1 MTNQLH
7 PILDDL
13 VPSVV
18 TTIHRR
24 FRAYTERGDLLQEAW
39 AFVLSRAEH
48 FNEVLSDE
56 NEVQRKWNEKKVA
69 WQIRRTLERYAR
81 KEKATK
87 SGYHLNDEA
96 YYDTVTIAQLLP
108 FVIKSFI
115 SDTALEQSQIL
126 VNDGTPRKPSAPAE
140 GGNLLAMLVDI
151 KKAYEKLD
159 KQDQDIL
166 RLRYHDNLTLQL
178 ISEYLECAISTAD
191 RRCTQALRKLQ
202 NNIGGDSPWQ

>member
-7 PILDDL
+7 PSLDDL

-24 FRAYTERGDLLQEAW
+24 FRQYTERGDLLQEAW
-39 AFVLSRAEH
+39 AFVLTRADH

-69 WQIRRTLERYAR
+69 WQIRRCLERYAR
-81 KEKATK
+81 KEKASK

-96 YYDTVTIAQLLP
+96 YYDTVTISQLLP
-108 FVIKSFI
+108 FVIKSVI

-151 KKAYEKLD
+151 KKAYEKLE
-159 KQDQDIL
+159 KQDQEIL
-166 RLRYHDNLTLQL
+166 RFRYHDNLTLQL